1 MVDMDGYSTITTEED
16 GTYLTVFPPKGK
28 GKPVEK
34 DKIKHEVET
43 KLAGKDIDW
52 PEVERSVKDAT
63 GKPVLVVKERIDV
76 KDGQIFINVT
86 PDEMYAQLT
95 IVPPQGGGRETS
107 VDDVKKA
114 LNDHGVVF
122 GVKENV
128 VDTLVKKALSAK
140 DDPTVFLE
148 QIEDV
153 VAEGQSVI
161 NGEDAKLEMLFDS
174 DEKRSAD
181 AEAAAATAEA
191 EGDRIDY
198 KNVKSI
204 QNVKKGQALA
214 RKISPTNG
222 VDGMTVKGTP
232 IQSSKGNDV
241 KFVFGKGVVPAA
253 DNPELYIA
261 DNDGQVIYKNNKL
274 EVLAIFETQGDLDL
288 SIGNIDFVGTV
299 IIHGNA
305 GEFKIKAGEDVIID
319 EVADGTEIIA
329 GGKVTVKGGIVGKK
343 ARVIAMD
350 DITTKYIRNA
360 YVETEKSIIVNEA
373 AMHSTLI
380 AGNKIIVMG
389 AKGLVVGGTIAA
401 AHEVTAKEIGAK
413 MATPTEISIG
423 ETPKMREEMNKA
435 TTELKNIEEQ
445 LDKTKK
451 GILFL
456 KDLSQK
462 LGAQFPADKRD
473 MMAKLTRTQFK
484 LMTDQKK
491 WEEVKNNL
499 ETKAKDMQTT
509 KRGKV
514 NCLGLVYT
522 GVKIVVN
529 KAQRTISDELKYCT
543 FVEKNGEVQVL
554 PYSG

>member
-1 MVDMDGYSTITTEED
+1 MVDMDGYSTITTEEE

-28 GKPVEK
+28 GKSVEK
-34 DKIKHEVET
+34 DKIKAEVT
-43 KLAGKDIDW
+43 SKLPGKDILW
-52 PEVERSVKDAT
+52 QEVERAVKDST
-63 GKPVLVVKERIDV
+63 GKPVLIVRERIDV

-95 IVPPQGGGRETS
+95 IVPPQGGGKEIS
-107 VDDVKKA
+107 ADDVKKA
-114 LNDHGVVF
+114 LSDHGVVF
-122 GVKENV
+122 GIKENV
-128 VDTLVKKALSAK
+128 INTLSKKAMSAK
-140 DDPTVFLE
+140 EDPTIFLE

-161 NGEDAKLEMLFDS
+161 NGEDAKLEMLFDTE
-174 DEKRSAD
+174 DKKEEPVDTSAD
-181 AEAAAATAEA
+181 A
-191 EGDRIDY
+191 DKVDY

-214 RKISPTNG
+214 RKVAPTNG

-232 IQSSKGNDV
+232 IPAGKGNDV

-253 DNPELYIA
+253 DNPELYVA

-274 EVLAIFETQGDLDL
+274 EVLAIFETQGDLNL

-343 ARVIAMD
+343 ARVVAMD

-380 AGNKIIVMG
+380 AGNKITVMG

-462 LGAQFPADKRD
+462 MGAQFPADKRD

-491 WEEVKNNL
+491 WEEVKNKL
-499 ETKAKDMQTT
+499 ETKAKEMQTT
-509 KRGKV
+509 KRGKI

>member
-1 MVDMDGYSTITTEED
+1 MVDMDGYSTITTEEE

-28 GKPVEK
+28 GKAVEK
-34 DKIKHEVET
+34 DKIKTEVES
-43 KLAGKDIDW
+43 KLPGKDILW
-52 PEVERSVKDAT
+52 QEVERAVKDAT
-63 GKPVLVVKERIDV
+63 GKPVLVVRERIDV

-95 IVPPQGGGRETS
+95 IVPPQGGGKEIL
-107 VDDVKKA
+107 VDDVKKSLA
-114 LNDHGVVF
+114 EHGVVF
-122 GVKENV
+122 GVRDSV
-128 VDTLVKKALSAK
+128 VATLVKKAMSAK
-140 DDPTVFLE
+140 EDPTVFLE

-161 NGEDAKLEMLFDS
+161 NGEDAKLEMLFDTE
-174 DEKRSAD
+174 DKKEEPVD
-181 AEAAAATAEA
+181 ASA
-191 EGDRIDY
+191 EGDKIDY

-214 RKISPTNG
+214 RKVAPTNG

-232 IQSSKGNDV
+232 IPAGKGNDV

-253 DNPELYIA
+253 DNTELYVA

-319 EVADGTEIIA
+319 EVADGTDIIA

-343 ARVIAMD
+343 ARVVAMD

-380 AGNKIIVMG
+380 AGNKITVMG

-462 LGAQFPADKRD
+462 MGAQFPADKRD

-484 LMTDQKK
+484 LMTEQKK
-491 WEEVKNNL
+491 WEEVKNKL
-499 ETKAKDMQTT
+499 ETKAKEMQTT
-509 KRGKV
+509 KRGKI

>member
-28 GKPVEK
+28 GKPVESN
-34 DKIKHEVET
+34 KIKHEVEV

-52 PEVERSVKDAT
+52 SHVERAIRDAT

-76 KDGQIFINVT
+76 KDGQIFVNVT

-107 VDDVKKA
+107 AEDVKQA
-114 LNDHGVVF
+114 LNNHGVVF
-122 GVKENV
+122 GIKENV
-128 VDTLVKKALSAK
+128 INALVKKAQSAK

-153 VAEGQSVI
+153 VAEGQLVT
-161 NGEDAKLEMLFDS
+161 NGEDAKLEMLF
-174 DEKRSAD
+174 
-181 AEAAAATAEA
+181 EA
-191 EGDRIDY
+191 EGKPEEPADAAGSSDKVDY
-198 KNVKSI
+198 KNVKTI

-214 RKISPTNG
+214 RKVMPTNG
-222 VDGMTVKGTP
+222 VDGMTVKGVP
-232 IQSSKGNDV
+232 ITSSKGNDV

-274 EVLAIFETQGDLDL
+274 EVLAIFETKGDLDL

-329 GGKVTVKGGIVGKK
+329 GGKVIVKGGIVGKK

-380 AGNKIIVMG
+380 AGNKITVMG

-413 MATPTEISIG
+413 MATPTEVSIG
-423 ETPKMREEMNKA
+423 ETPKMREEMNKVTA
-435 TTELKNIEEQ
+435 ELKNIEEQ

-462 LGAQFPADKRD
+462 MGAQFPADKRD
-473 MMAKLTRTQFK
+473 MLAKLTRTQFK

-491 WEEVKNNL
+491 CEEIKSNL
-499 ETKAKDMQTT
+499 ETKAKEMQTT

-522 GVKIVVN
+522 GVKIVIN

-554 PYSG
+554 PFSG